1 MTSDS
6 APSTA
11 YGHACLAYDDPAALD
26 ARAVAHL
33 AAGLA
38 AGEQVWLVAPGDTDS
53 LARRLDRLP
62 GRDDALRRRALRLLP
77 VEHAYRH
84 DEIVD
89 PEQQVRAYVTATTEA
104 LAAGY
109 TGFRV
114 FAEAT
119 TLVRS
124 VAQRDAFTR
133 YEHLIDRWMRH
144 HPMSAVCAYDRR
156 ELSEAAIAE
165 LSCMHPETN
174 TDVLFRLH
182 AGGGEAVVELA
193 GELDPSHHRLFAA
206 ALDRADPRPVD
217 GRLVLDAT
225 GLRFVDHRSLLLL
238 GDHARRHDATV
249 VLRTSRSAPAR
260 LVELLD
266 LHEVR
271 VEVVR

>member
-1 MTSDS
+1 MTSNS
-6 APSTA
+6 ASSTA
-11 YGHACLAYDDPAALD
+11 YGHVCLAYDDPAALD
-26 ARAVAHL
+26 AWAVAHL

-38 AGEQVWLVAPGDTDS
+38 AGEQVWLVAPGDPDS

-89 PEQQVRAYVTATTEA
+89 PQKQVRAYATATTDA

-109 TGFRV
+109 TGLRV

-119 TLVRS
+119 ALVRS

-165 LSCMHPETN
+165 LACMHPETN

-182 AGGGEAVVELA
+182 AGGGEAVVQLA
-193 GELDPSHHRLFAA
+193 GELDPSNHRLFAA
-206 ALDRADPRPVD
+206 ALHRADPRPVD

-225 GLRFVDHRSLLLL
+225 GLRFVDHRSLLHL
-238 GDHARRHDATV
+238 GEHARRHDATV
-249 VLRTSRSAPAR
+249 VLRTSRSAAAR

-266 LHEVR
+266 LDEVR
-271 VEVVR
+271 VEVLR